1 MSILKLVATRIL
13 LSLLT
18 LLLVSLIIFFVL
30 EILPG
35 DVASRILGRDAT
47 PETLNTLRVKL
58 GLYDPAV
65 VRYWHWLSHFVT
77 GDFGHSLVSS
87 RPVTDI
93 LAPRIFN
100 TVVLSAYAFL
110 LYLPLTVLPAIIQAI
125 RRDKLSDP
133 CALCGDPGPAVDA
146 GFPAGDH
153 PAVPVRG
160 GVRLFP
166 AISLVDHSSTA
177 FDYLRATTLPALTLA
192 IVMAVY
198 AVRMLRDN
206 LIEVLDSDYIRMA
219 ELKGLSAKRVLLRH
233 ALPNA
238 LVPTLNVTAL
248 NLAYLVGGVVVVE
261 KVFSYP
267 GFGSQLVDSLQLRD
281 LPVIEAVV
289 MIAAVVYVGANLLAD
304 IAALLLNPRIG
315 RREMAVTMDKAPR
328 VSGRWRSLWR
338 QTPQSF
344 RIGLI
349 ILVLHLIVAV
359 TGPFWAPYGFSQMGA
374 GIPLSG
380 MTWKHPFGIDQLGRD
395 VFTRVVHGA
404 HIVILLS
411 LSGTAL
417 GLVVGAILGLLSG
430 YVGGWFDNALQR
442 VLEALISIPFL
453 VLALIAIA
461 SAGPQLSGNPILV
474 VLVVALV
481 YAPRIARMARAA
493 AIDIAT
499 RDYVTMARLRGESA
513 WSVMRRELIPN
524 ATSVLLV
531 EFALRAGYAP
541 VLIGSLG
548 FLGFGLR
555 PPTPEWGL
563 MISENRALIII
574 TPITVLGRAWL

>member
-1 MSILKLVATRIL
+1 
-13 LSLLT
+13 
-18 LLLVSLIIFFVL
+18 
-30 EILPG
+30 
-35 DVASRILGRDAT
+35 
-47 PETLNTLRVKL
+47 
-58 GLYDPAV
+58 
-65 VRYWHWLSHFVT
+65 
-77 GDFGHSLVSS
+77 
-87 RPVTDI
+87 
-93 LAPRIFN
+93 
-100 TVVLSAYAFL
+100 
-110 LYLPLTVLPAIIQAI
+110 
-125 RRDKLSDP
+125 
-133 CALCGDPGPAVDA
+133 
-146 GFPAGDH
+146 
-153 PAVPVRG
+153 
-160 GVRLFP
+160 
-166 AISLVDHSSTA
+166 
-177 FDYLRATTLPALTLA
+177 
-192 IVMAVY
+192 MA
-198 AVRMLRDN
+198 M
-206 LIEVLDSDYIRMA
+206 
-219 ELKGLSAKRVLLRH
+219 
-233 ALPNA
+233 
-238 LVPTLNVTAL
+238 
-248 NLAYLVGGVVVVE
+248 
-261 KVFSYP
+261 
-267 GFGSQLVDSLQLRD
+267 
-281 LPVIEAVV
+281 
-289 MIAAVVYVGANLLAD
+289 
-304 IAALLLNPRIG
+304 
-315 RREMAVTMDKAPR
+315 TMDKAPR
-328 VSGRWRSLWR
+328 IPGKWRSLWR

-349 ILVLHLIVAV
+349 ILVLHLIVAA
-359 TGPFWAPYGFSQMGA
+359 TGPFWAPYGFSQMGT

-380 MTWKHPFGIDQLGRD
+380 MTWKHPFGVDQLGRD
-395 VFTRVVHGA
+395 VFSRVVHGG

-430 YVGGWFDNALQR
+430 YIGGWFDNALQR
-442 VLEALISIPFL
+442 LLEALISIPFL

-513 WSVMRRELIPN
+513 WSVMRRELLPN

-574 TPITVLGRAWL
+574 TPITVLGPGLALASLVVGLNLFTEGLARILGRTVRLGNQ